1 MKALLFLTCC
11 SVDIWLCACRTVHP
25 TGKAVPGILAC
36 LYLHSV
42 LCIHPDPP
50 CPASV
55 THKGFCHSCPWEL
68 PRQQSNDS
76 SLLQGCLYLWGE
88 HSPLQEA
95 AVKLFENYPC
105 LVPVAPLKF
114 PNVTKEIRPG
124 RWKAGARLRTGASA
138 ELAGWSQI
146 GPRRRGWE
154 IYSQDSCWLW
164 ASGQSHYLGHSQR
177 RWTHRVQTLH
187 CKPLI
192 QLCCSNYFSIGFPF
206 SLSGCWSCLTWHLE
220 VKLLLTSHCCSVPCS
235 C

>member
-1 MKALLFLTCC
+1 MYSTPFLCISYVFKYSLHCLFERFSTGGLIGSARRLPGRWQQHIAANTRTMKALLFLTCC

-76 SLLQGCLYLWGE
+76 SLLLGCLYLWGE

-124 RWKAGARLRTGASA
+124 R
-138 ELAGWSQI
+138 
-146 GPRRRGWE
+146 
-154 IYSQDSCWLW
+154 
-164 ASGQSHYLGHSQR
+164 
-177 RWTHRVQTLH
+177 
-187 CKPLI
+187 
-192 QLCCSNYFSIGFPF
+192 
-206 SLSGCWSCLTWHLE
+206 
-220 VKLLLTSHCCSVPCS
+220 
-235 C
+235 